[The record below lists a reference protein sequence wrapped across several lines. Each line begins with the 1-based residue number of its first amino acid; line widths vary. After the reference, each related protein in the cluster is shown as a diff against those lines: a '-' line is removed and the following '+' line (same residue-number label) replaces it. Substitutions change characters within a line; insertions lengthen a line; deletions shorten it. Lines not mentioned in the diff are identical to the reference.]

1 MKSLPL
7 SPDWLGPVRL
17 QPEATADVGALGR
30 LERSNPWELVGGS
43 FIDLLTPMKGDVMS
57 TSLRTTTM
65 ALALFGSAAF
75 LGVPA
80 FAIEPD
86 VDSPAGPELP
96 APRADRPDFQ
106 RDDQTGAVVD
116 PREEGADPTPPRA
129 EIIEPAP
136 LPEPMPER

>member
-1 MKSLPL
+1 M
-7 SPDWLGPVRL
+7 RL
-17 QPEATADVGALGR
+17 
-30 LERSNPWELVGGS
+30 
-43 FIDLLTPMKGDVMS
+43 FIGFVEHMKGHGMS
-57 TSLRTTTM
+57 NGLRTTTL

-75 LGVPA
+75 LAIPA

-116 PREEGADPTPPRA
+116 PREEGADPTPPTVVEPRIV
-129 EIIEPAP
+129 EPLPPPAP
-136 LPEPMPER
+136 PPPY